1 MVWARRQVSTTTCP
15 KSLISAQS
23 LAFLEEY
30 YAWKLL
36 GQADFRTLS
45 ARQVDA
51 FSTLESE
58 LRGEGGRDDERAA
71 KGCR

>member
-1 MVWARRQVSTTTCP
+1 VSTTVCP

-23 LAFLEEY
+23 LALLEEY
-30 YAWKLL
+30 FAWKLL

-51 FSTLESE
+51 FCILENE
-58 LRGEGGRDDERAA
+58 LRKDPEQ
-71 KGCR
+71 